1 MKMQVMRSTLTAG
14 VAALALLA
22 TPSFGQAADP
32 KTYEVL
38 NLFGDAFDRVRSAY
52 VEEVADEALIGAA
65 IDGMLAALDPLSRF
79 YTPEQYAALQTQ
91 TIRTYDGLGL
101 AVTMDGGV
109 AMIIAAIDGGP
120 GDRLGLMPG
129 DLIVEINTTP
139 VFGMTLD
146 QTIADLIGTPGT
158 MVDLTMVRPGSDPFL
173 ASMVQESVAVPE
185 ISFSTQDTTGYV
197 RVPLFTDTSAAD
209 VSNAIAAIRQDLGDG
224 LEGLVLDLRNNPG
237 GAFDQAV
244 EIADLFMD
252 GGDIVT
258 SRGNSDE
265 DTQDWVADA
274 GDLLDGLPIVLLV
287 NGGSAAAAE
296 VVAGAFKSSSRAI
309 LLGENTFGKGSA
321 QTIVPMGDFGF
332 VQLTTSHYYT
342 PSGVSIDD
350 AGIAPE
356 IVVEPS
362 LVILQTRN
370 FPRRTEADLRGAL
383 DVPEEGGDE
392 VAEEEVAIDDE
403 TPDYQLVRA
412 FDLLHALALLN
423 QQAAAN

>member
-1 MKMQVMRSTLTAG
+1 MKMNVMRNLTAG
-14 VAALALLA
+14 VTAVALLA

-52 VEEVADEALIGAA
+52 VEEVADAALIGAA
-65 IDGMLAALDPLSRF
+65 INGMLAALDPLSRF
-79 YTPEQYAALQTQ
+79 YTPDQYAALQSQ
-91 TIRTYDGLGL
+91 DIRTYDGLGL
-101 AVTMDGGV
+101 EVTMDGGV

-139 VFGMTLD
+139 VYGMTLD
-146 QTIADLIGTPGT
+146 QTITDLIGTPGT
-158 MVDLTMVRPGSDPFL
+158 MVDLTIVRPGTDPFL
-173 ASMVQESVAVPE
+173 ASMVRESVAVPQ
-185 ISFSTQDTTGYV
+185 ISFSTQGTTAYI
-197 RVPLFTDTSAAD
+197 RVPLFTETTAAD
-209 VSNAIAAIRQDLGDG
+209 LGDAIAAIRQDLGDALQG
-224 LEGLVLDLRNNPG
+224 IVLDIRNNPG

-244 EIADLFMD
+244 EVASLLMD
-252 GGDIVT
+252 GGDIV
-258 SRGNSDE
+258 SARGKPDE
-265 DTQDWVADA
+265 DAQNWVANA
-274 GDLLDGLPIVLLV
+274 GDILNGLPVVLLV
-287 NGGSAAAAE
+287 NGGTAAASE
-296 VVAGAFKSSSRAI
+296 IVAGAFKNSSRAI

-332 VQLTTSHYYT
+332 VQLTTSYYYT
-342 PSGVSIDD
+342 PDGISIND

-362 LVILQTRN
+362 LVIPQTRN

-383 DVPEEGGDE
+383 DVPEEGADE
-392 VAEEEVAIDDE
+392 AEEEVANVED
-403 TPDYQLVRA
+403 TGPDYQLARA

-423 QQAAAN
+423 QHAAAN

>member
-1 MKMQVMRSTLTAG
+1 MKMQVMLRTLTAG

-65 IDGMLAALDPLSRF
+65 VNGMLAALDPLSRF

-158 MVDLTMVRPGSDPFL
+158 MVDLTMVRPGTDPFL
-173 ASMVQESVAVPE
+173 ASMVRESVAVPE

-287 NGGSAAAAE
+287 NGGTAAAAE
-296 VVAGAFKSSSRAI
+296 IVAGAFKDGRRAI

-403 TPDYQLVRA
+403 TPDYQLARA